1 MTLMQIK
8 NVDVIEKKYRKETLL
23 ITYIFILQ

>member
-8 NVDVIEKKYRKETLL
+8 NVDVIEKKCRKETLL